1 MKPCPPNIIITIY
14 IMAIALYTLSYSMSI
29 MGIVGPNLFG
39 FLGGILEILAN
50 LILLFSLLFIPA
62 HETQNTSA
70 KPNCSHKI
78 VMILLF
84 GTIALYTLCLTD
96 IIKPSIFVFIGGL
109 TEIFATLILL
119 FIPDSEE
126 TEEK

>member
-39 FLGGILEILAN
+39 FLGGILEILVN
-50 LILLFSLLFIPA
+50 LIFLFSSLFIPA
-62 HETQNTSA
+62 YGVQNTSA

-84 GTIALYTLCLTD
+84 GTVALYTLCLTD

-126 TEEK
+126 TAEK

>member
-62 HETQNTSA
+62 YGVQNTSA

-84 GTIALYTLCLTD
+84 GTIALYTLCLMD
-96 IIKPSIFVFIGGL
+96 MIKPSIFVFIGGL